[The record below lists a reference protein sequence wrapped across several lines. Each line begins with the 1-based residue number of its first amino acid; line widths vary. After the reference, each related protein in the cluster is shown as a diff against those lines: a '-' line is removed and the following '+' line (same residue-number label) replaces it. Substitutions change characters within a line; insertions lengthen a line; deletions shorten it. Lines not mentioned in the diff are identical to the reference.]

1 MNQEINPKTD
11 QIWMRGL
18 YMLLFVLVHSV
29 AKGVAV
35 AVAVIQF
42 ILVLINKEANQPLCK
57 FGQGL
62 STYLYDITQFL
73 VFNTEHKPFP
83 FDDWR
88 NAPPREEPSELDQ
101 DMEYQDGQ

>member
-1 MNQEINPKTD
+1 MNQEEKPATNP
-11 QIWMRGL
+11 IWIRGL
-18 YMLLFVLVHSV
+18 YMLLFILIHGI
-29 AKGVAV
+29 AKGVAI
-35 AVAVIQF
+35 AVSVIQF
-42 ILVLINKEANQPLCK
+42 ILVVINKAANQPLCK

-88 NAPPREEPSELDQ
+88 NAPPREESPASDQ
-101 DMEYQDGQ
+101 DMEYQSGQ

>member
-1 MNQEINPKTD
+1 MNQDTTPKTD
-11 QIWMRGL
+11 QIWLRGL
-18 YMLLFVLVHSV
+18 YMLLFALVHSI

-42 ILVLINKEANQPLCK
+42 ILVLTNKETNEPLRK

-62 STYLYDITQFL
+62 STYLYDITQYL
-73 VFNTEHKPFP
+73 VFNTEHRPFP

-88 NAPPREEPSELDQ
+88 NTPPREEPPELDM

>member
-1 MNQEINPKTD
+1 MNQEEKPATNP
-11 QIWMRGL
+11 IWIRGL
-18 YMLLFVLVHSV
+18 YMLLFALVHTV
-29 AKGVAV
+29 AKGVAM
-35 AVAVIQF
+35 AVAAIQF
-42 ILVLINKEANQPLCK
+42 ILVLINKEPNDPLRK

-88 NAPPREEPSELDQ
+88 NAPPREEPPELDQ